1 MAIKIVRF
9 LIQSFVLMVS
19 VSACQTVLPA
29 STSLP
34 VGSTVAPPLGYDALC
49 ARTPSECVLPIS
61 KATNNMV
68 GSLLIQAKSLVIPT
82 WEEGG
87 GDYWQSLTERGPGDC
102 EDFALTLRRSLREV
116 LPEYAGAF
124 RLATAYTET
133 MQYHAV
139 LTIETSQGTVVCDI
153 RFPQCADWKTFPY
166 KWHLREVV
174 GQRNWQ
180 DISGEGS
187 QFFASVQSSMP

>member
-1 MAIKIVRF
+1 MTVKIVRF
-9 LIQSFVLMVS
+9 FIQSVVLLIS

-34 VGSTVAPPLGYDALC
+34 VGTSVAPPPGYDALC
-49 ARTPSECVLPIS
+49 AREPSECVLPIT
-61 KATNNMV
+61 KATNGMV
-68 GSLLIQAKSLVIPT
+68 GSLLVHAKELVIPT
-82 WEEGG
+82 WEEGD
-87 GDYWQSLTERGPGDC
+87 GDYWQSLTEPGPGDC

-139 LTIETSQGTVVCDI
+139 LTIETDQGTIVCDI

-174 GQRNWQ
+174 GQRSWQ
-180 DISGEGS
+180 DISGEGDN
-187 QFFASVQSSMP
+187 FFAAVQSSAP